1 MNNIVYDLSNT
12 NNVNMEIIEHHDGV
26 VDDDSL
32 VDDDGDNIIEHT
44 LRTIINNLKN
54 ENQSLTTIIQEL
66 VSDKE
71 QLVSDKEHLAN
82 QLQKLQREYNILRD
96 KSSTQK
102 SNHFHKMVFN

>member
-1 MNNIVYDLSNT
+1 MPFQD
-12 NNVNMEIIEHHDGV
+12 HDEA
-26 VDDDSL
+26 VDGDGR
-32 VDDDGDNIIEHT
+32 VDGDGDNIIEHT

-71 QLVSDKEHLAN
+71 QLAN

-96 KSSTQK
+96 KSSTQN